1 MTNSLEDE
9 VNRIVASMDT
19 QENQEQDTNT
29 ANPQEEI
36 QDVYVLIVRE
46 REEEEE
52 HAQVV
57 DSTLPPPPKHGKERF
72 EYLTLSLVLICC
84 LPMLASISFQ
94 LYGMFNPPLAT
105 ITIIPRSQQVTLT
118 GTLQLGRL
126 LNPITISQSQTTQT
140 TGKGHQDARTATGT
154 VTFYNGQQTEQTIA
168 QGTVFTGSD
177 GVSIATT
184 QTATIPPGNP
194 STGYGTVSVTAK
206 EVEAGSTGN
215 IQAGGVNTP
224 IALAVF
230 VKNTQFTG
238 GQDERDFQTVAK
250 SDVANT
256 ATPLKTAVTQ
266 SMSGALLSQLTP
278 QEQLYVLP
286 CPPTVASDHHVGQEA
301 RQVKVT
307 VSETC
312 SAAAYNRETLDRKAT
327 DFLTRQAVKKFGSGY
342 SFFGEI
348 RVVVQQ

>member
-1 MTNSLEDE
+1 MSSNLEDE
-9 VNRIVASMDT
+9 IRALVAGMDN
-19 QENQEQDTNT
+19 QENEEQQTPADD
-29 ANPQEEI
+29 I
-36 QDVYVLIVRE
+36 QDIYVLIVRE
-46 REEEEE
+46 TDTEAEDQSNSIESEP
-52 HAQVV
+52 V
-57 DSTLPPPPKHGKERF
+57 TPPVSAKQSF
-72 EYLTLSLVLICC
+72 EYVTLGIVLICC
-84 LPMLASISFQ
+84 IPLLASILFQ
-94 LYGMFNPPLAT
+94 VYVLQNPAIAT
-105 ITIIPRSQQVTLT
+105 VTIIPKSQQVTLS
-118 GTLQLGRL
+118 GTLQLGRVL
-126 LNPITISQSQTTQT
+126 QPITISQSQTVPT
-140 TGKGHQDARTATGT
+140 TGKGHQDARAATGT

-194 STGYGTVSVTAK
+194 STGYGTVSVTAQA
-206 EVEAGSTGN
+206 VEAGSTGN